1 MFRISSCSPERQT
14 HTHTAFGS
22 STLLLLL
29 PSRSGCTTAATSY
42 PHCRQCT
49 LLLSL
54 NDTQTLFQDFPTLRV
69 PEAEAAEP
77 PMSWLL
83 GAEQLPV
90 VQRVQSARCKSCFPL
105 HALCAL
111 HDIYAVAFQ
120 VWVCFFFLFF
130 LQLLL
135 KKRNAALLKNAFLP
149 TSNNPPLILF
159 TPGKTSK
166 RGWVQ
171 KEGPHCTQTLGMD
184 GP

>member
-1 MFRISSCSPERQT
+1 MFRISSCSPERQTHT

-120 VWVCFFFLFF
+120 VWVFFFSFSFYCCSL
-130 LQLLL
+130 
-135 KKRNAALLKNAFLP
+135 R
-149 TSNNPPLILF
+149 
-159 TPGKTSK
+159 
-166 RGWVQ
+166 RG
-171 KEGPHCTQTLGMD
+171 TQHS
-184 GP
+184 